1 MKGQRMAI
9 AVGRDNKLR
18 GEASALTRLSD
29 NVSLTRK
36 RDLEMI
42 LQRNIDCITALKSRI
57 VEYEVENDTVAVEN
71 EELRRFSMNGY
82 QIAKNV

>member
-1 MKGQRMAI
+1 
-9 AVGRDNKLR
+9 
-18 GEASALTRLSD
+18 
-29 NVSLTRK
+29 
-36 RDLEMI
+36 MI